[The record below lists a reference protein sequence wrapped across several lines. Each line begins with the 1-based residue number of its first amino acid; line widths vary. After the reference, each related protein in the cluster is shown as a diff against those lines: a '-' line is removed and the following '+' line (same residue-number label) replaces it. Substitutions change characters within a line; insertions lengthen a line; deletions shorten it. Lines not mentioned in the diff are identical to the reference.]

1 MRVITMTSHE
11 IINVWPSIA
20 PGSETWSHEE
30 IEFSTPFADEP
41 AKQWRGI
48 RNVVTPS
55 MTVYRPTGAGTG
67 AGVIVCPGGGYRLLA
82 YDYEGTDVA
91 EWFAARGVTAFLLKY
106 RVDPSAPDPEDF
118 ARENI
123 KLLEAIVA
131 DREGWIHTLD
141 ASRARA
147 VADGVQ
153 ALRVVRQRAD
163 EFGVDPA
170 RLGIIGFSAGAGLAI
185 GVALSDP
192 PDRPDFIAAIYGGD
206 RSDTP
211 VAADAPPL
219 FIVVS
224 QDDPFGLA
232 PDNIR
237 LYQRWIAAGA
247 TADLHVFSEGGHGY
261 GMRTLG
267 LTTDQWPTLLER
279 WLEKVKVFEKGA

>member
-1 MRVITMTSHE
+1 MTSHE
-11 IINVWPSIA
+11 IIKIWPSVA
-20 PGSETWSHEE
+20 PGSEAWSHEE
-30 IEFSTPFADEP
+30 IEFSAPFADEP
-41 AKQWRGI
+41 ARQWRGI

-55 MTVYRPTGAGTG
+55 MTVYRPTSGAGTG

-106 RVDPSAPDPEDF
+106 RVDPSAPDPDDF

-131 DREGWIHTLD
+131 DRDGWIDTLD
-141 ASRARA
+141 ASRDRA
-147 VADGVQ
+147 VSDGIQ
-153 ALRVVRQRAD
+153 ALKVVRQRSA

-185 GVALSDP
+185 GAALCDP
-192 PDRPDFIAAIYGGD
+192 PERPDFVAAIYGAD

-211 VAADAPPL
+211 VRADAPPL
-219 FIVVS
+219 FLVVS
-224 QDDPFGLA
+224 QDDPFNLA

-237 LYQRWIAAGA
+237 LYQRWISGGAGV
-247 TADLHVFSEGGHGY
+247 DLHVFSEGGHGY

-267 LTTDQWPTLLER
+267 LTTDQWPLLLER